1 MVPSTKLI
9 TIREAAESVRA
20 QGKHDQEIHPETAD
34 RLCEAVGARR
44 TDSHR
49 RTRTDS
55 VCRPQPCHPSSGRCP
70 MSRWKEFRREPV
82 AGEWT
87 RKQKRGYHRVRSLLW
102 FWECHQFQVLWV
114 TLSTAEGGDAEK
126 LTYHHKQLRQRI
138 ERQLGFQGLEY
149 YQVRTEEGH
158 GVLHIFWAWRVPDG
172 ERARRFWIS
181 QEWLSS
187 QWQALHGA
195 PVVWIK
201 AYQPSHRSRNRLS
214 RYVISQYVQDQ
225 CGYVNMCWSWKRSL
239 GFPISRLW
247 EEMRHQWSTR
257 NAYRRIRGEIE
268 IPRIVFIKTWED
280 LLSGHP
286 IWFSGTI
293 LQLVLGKGL
302 VYQEV

>member
-1 MVPSTKLI
+1 
-9 TIREAAESVRA
+9 
-20 QGKHDQEIHPETAD
+20 
-34 RLCEAVGARR
+34 
-44 TDSHR
+44 
-49 RTRTDS
+49 
-55 VCRPQPCHPSSGRCP
+55 

-181 QEWLSS
+181 QEWLST

-225 CGYVNMCWSWKRSL
+225 C
-239 GFPISRLW
+239 
-247 EEMRHQWSTR
+247 STR

>member
-1 MVPSTKLI
+1 
-9 TIREAAESVRA
+9 
-20 QGKHDQEIHPETAD
+20 
-34 RLCEAVGARR
+34 
-44 TDSHR
+44 
-49 RTRTDS
+49 
-55 VCRPQPCHPSSGRCP
+55 

-181 QEWLSS
+181 QEWLSA
-187 QWQALHGA
+187 QWCQGA
-195 PVVWIK
+195 SNFPQFGARKFPASVMLPLTLPRRVPVR
-201 AYQPSHRSRNRLS
+201 P
-214 RYVISQYVQDQ
+214 
-225 CGYVNMCWSWKRSL
+225 
-239 GFPISRLW
+239 
-247 EEMRHQWSTR
+247 
-257 NAYRRIRGEIE
+257 
-268 IPRIVFIKTWED
+268 
-280 LLSGHP
+280 
-286 IWFSGTI
+286 
-293 LQLVLGKGL
+293 
-302 VYQEV
+302 